1 MKTKEL
7 GWSMF
12 AFQAILLI
20 VAFTSTGCKTDNSLS
35 SQSTMTES
43 DAAAIVA
50 NSLGSGTSTYGL
62 TGQIEELAGVATG
75 GTLHKTSANQQ
86 TLLDTVTVSRQR
98 SGLYSYN
105 YTFRFTYGLL
115 GSYYDI
121 SYTMKGTYDTP
132 RMSSDDSAHASFQIT
147 NLLADTLLVNGS
159 YARIGSQASK
169 LGDQKKF
176 NSEIMATF
184 TNIKVVKAT
193 KTVTG
198 GTVTVTVNGRFSGGA
213 AVSLSGILT
222 YLGDHMATLVIN
234 GKTFS
239 INCDTAEVTPA

>member
-1 MKTKEL
+1 MQIKEIVR
-7 GWSMF
+7 SIF
-12 AFQAILLI
+12 ALQAILLL
-20 VAFTSTGCKTDNSLS
+20 VAITSTGCKTDNSLS

-50 NSLGSGTSTYGL
+50 NSLGSGSSTYGL

-75 GTLHKTSANQQ
+75 GTLHKTSANEQ
-86 TLLDTVTVSRQR
+86 TTLDTVTVTRQR
-98 SGLYSYN
+98 TGLFSYN

-115 GSYYDI
+115 GTYYDI

-147 NLLADTLLVNGS
+147 NLLSDTMLVNGS
-159 YARIGSQASK
+159 YTRLGSQSSK
-169 LGDQKKF
+169 LADQKKF
-176 NSEIMATF
+176 TSEILATIA
-184 TNIKVVKAT
+184 NIKVVKAT
-193 KTVTG
+193 KIVTG
-198 GTVTVTVNGRFSGGA
+198 GTVTVTVNGRFTGGA
-213 AVSLSGILT
+213 EVSLSGILT
-222 YLGDHMATLVIN
+222 YLGNHMATLVIN